1 MARLRAPIDYEDHFG
16 TSRTGICTSSYDG
29 ARVLLVSEL
38 FGSRCNSYEPF
49 AMDLERLLTEH
60 EE

>member
-1 MARLRAPIDYEDHFG
+1 MARLRQPIDYEDHFG
-16 TSRTGICTSSYDG
+16 TARTGVCASSYDG

-38 FGSRCNSYEPF
+38 FGSLCVRYEPF
-49 AMDLERLLTEH
+49 ALDLQRLLTEQ